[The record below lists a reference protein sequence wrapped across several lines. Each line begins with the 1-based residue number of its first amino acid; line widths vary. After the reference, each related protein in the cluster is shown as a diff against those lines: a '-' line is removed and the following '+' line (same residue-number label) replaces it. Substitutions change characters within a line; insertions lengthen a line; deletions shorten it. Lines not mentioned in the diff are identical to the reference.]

1 MKQYGFYKTTEFGK
15 KDIGLIY
22 KKAKN
27 GVLRVEKWFIS
38 ALYDLAE
45 FYGTDSN
52 RNVEDRETKVL
63 KIITAVQNDKDE
75 EAQKRIIAM
84 ANNMFESYG
93 RKKQQKCDRT
103 IFVEASNG

>member
-1 MKQYGFYKTTEFGK
+1 MKQYGFYKATEFGK

-27 GVLRVEKWFIS
+27 GVFRVEKWFMS

-45 FYGTDSN
+45 YYGTDSN
-52 RNVEDRETKVL
+52 RNVEDCETKIL

-75 EAQKRIIAM
+75 EAQECIISM